1 MRDVDRVSDLLPEYS
16 TIKWIRKYHE
26 LPPADKVHPFD
37 EFMKLLDKER
47 EAVTR
52 LAKEQQINSLEEN
65 VTKIG
70 RCKGS
75 IHQIEDINS
84 TTMRHKYCKWAYPAH
99 RKDNVKHST
108 EECKEFQK
116 LCTKGKQGKYELL
129 NQVIACFNAL
139 ETTRSKCPSRLFK
152 VWRYQSPFI
161 VVCIGG
167 QKNQKNQT
175 HVEGG
180 K

>member
-1 MRDVDRVSDLLPEYS
+1 MQRTLHLVDEVESAYVQLEEISRADTLTMRDVDRVSDLLPEYS

-84 TTMRHKYCKWAYPAH
+84 TTMRHKYCK
-99 RKDNVKHST
+99 
-108 EECKEFQK
+108 
-116 LCTKGKQGKYELL
+116 
-129 NQVIACFNAL
+129 
-139 ETTRSKCPSRLFK
+139 
-152 VWRYQSPFI
+152 
-161 VVCIGG
+161 
-167 QKNQKNQT
+167 
-175 HVEGG
+175 
-180 K
+180 